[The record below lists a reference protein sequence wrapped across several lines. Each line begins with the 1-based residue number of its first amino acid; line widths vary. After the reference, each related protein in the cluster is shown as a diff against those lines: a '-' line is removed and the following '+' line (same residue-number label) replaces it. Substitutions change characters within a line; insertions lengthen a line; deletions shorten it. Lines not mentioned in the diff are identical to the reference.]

1 MGKYS
6 TTASQYYDS
15 IRSNREEGKALLK
28 IVGFTGAVAL
38 GMVVMLAIEK
48 RQNQISASYSP
59 WLSDYLDWNYIERG
73 RK

>member
-6 TTASQYYDS
+6 TTTSQHDS

-38 GMVVMLAIEK
+38 GLVVMLAIEK

-73 RK
+73 RI